1 MANKYPGETRK
12 AREDSP
18 LSAYV
23 GKNRAEHTLLHQV
36 DRERHRE
43 PRAPR
48 VRTHQDGRQH
58 KFIGG
63 MMAAAAPYL
72 MQAAMP
78 LISQGISGIGKM
90 FGFGGDDK
98 KAEPQQQQQ
107 QQQPQRQQNYGGGG
121 YGGGYGGGGGYDRPR
136 GGYDQGGYGGGGY
149 GGGGYDQGG
158 YGGGYGGYGGGYG
171 GRQYK
176 KGGTIK
182 RAAGGTA
189 KTRKDQY

>member
-107 QQQPQRQQNYGGGG
+107 QQNYGGGG

>member
-107 QQQPQRQQNYGGGG
+107 QPQRQQNYGGGG

-171 GRQYK
+171 GGQYK

>member
-12 AREDSP
+12 VREDSP

-23 GKNRAEHTLLHQV
+23 GKNRADHTLLHQV

-43 PRAPR
+43 PKAPR
-48 VRTHQDGRQH
+48 VRSHQDGRQH

-63 MMAAAAPYL
+63 LMAAAAPYL

-78 LISQGISGIGKM
+78 LIGEGISGIGRM
-90 FGFGGDDK
+90 FGIGK
-98 KAEPQQQQQ
+98 KAAPAWEPQPQPQQQQR
-107 QQQPQRQQNYGGGG
+107 QQPQSQQSYGG
-121 YGGGYGGGGGYDRPR
+121 
-136 GGYDQGGYGGGGY
+136 GGYDQGGGYGGGY

-158 YGGGYGGYGGGYG
+158 YGGYGG
-171 GRQYK
+171 QYK

-182 RAAGGTA
+182 RAAGGVG

>member
-98 KAEPQQQQQ
+98 KAETQQQQQ
-107 QQQPQRQQNYGGGG
+107 PPQRQQNYGGGG